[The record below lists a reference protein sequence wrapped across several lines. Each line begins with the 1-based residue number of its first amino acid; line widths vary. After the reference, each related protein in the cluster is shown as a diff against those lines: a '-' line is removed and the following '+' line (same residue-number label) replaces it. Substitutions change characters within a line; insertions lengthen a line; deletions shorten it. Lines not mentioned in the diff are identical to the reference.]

1 MSLRRRLAAAITTLL
16 VVTGLAFAGVALSQR
31 AYLVGQLDERIAGL
45 TANGRALLAVANR
58 ADEGSAAA
66 AGLLTDTYVGVLRA
80 NGALVT
86 VLTPDSTPGLVP
98 VLLGNERDA
107 GPVTRAVAGGGGRVR
122 LVEVPLAGG
131 RYAVVAL
138 SMTGVEAAFRR
149 LLLALG
155 LAWLG
160 VAAATGLVAYWVD
173 RLGLRPIARL
183 TAAAEHVTASGGRAP
198 VQVEVA
204 DPRTEAGRLGQA
216 FNAMVATTAA
226 GQEELR
232 RFVADAS
239 HELRTP
245 LTTLRGYSSLYA
257 AGGLSSEGQVA
268 DAMGRIN
275 AEATRMGRIVDD
287 LLDLTVLSDG
297 AALELRPLDLGAV
310 VDELAADLRV
320 RDPDREVVVERAGG
334 TTVLADPDRVRQAL
348 TALVANAVKY
358 SPAGSPIVLA
368 AERHGATV
376 RARVS
381 DRGRG
386 IPADELPRVFDRF
399 YRGRAAAPAADG
411 TAPPAPRGS
420 GLGLAVVAAIVS
432 AHGGRYGVDSVPG
445 VGSTFW
451 VELAASGETV
461 PSGA

>member
-1 MSLRRRLAAAITTLL
+1 MTLRRRLAVAITTLL
-16 VVTGLAFAGVALSQR
+16 VVTALAFVGVALSQR
-31 AYLVGQLDERIAGL
+31 AYLIAQLDERLSTL
-45 TANGRALLAVANR
+45 TTDGRALLAIANR
-58 ADEGSAAA
+58 ADAGNGAA
-66 AGLLTDTYVGVLRA
+66 AGLLTDVYIGVLRA

-86 VLTPDSTPGLVP
+86 VLTPNADPGLVP

-107 GPVTRAVAGGGGRVR
+107 GPLTRAIVGGGERVR
-122 LVEVPLAGG
+122 LVEVPLNGG

-138 SMTGVEAAFRR
+138 SIAGVEAAFRR

-160 VAAATGLVAYWVD
+160 VAAVIGLVAYWVD

-183 TAAAEHVTASGGRAP
+183 TSAAEHVTASGGRAP
-198 VQVEVA
+198 VQVETA
-204 DPRTEAGRLGQA
+204 DPQTEAGRLGHA

-257 AGGLSSEGQVA
+257 AGGLASTEQVA

-287 LLDLTVLSDG
+287 LLDLTALTDS
-297 AALELRPLDLGAV
+297 AALELRPLDLGTV
-310 VDELAADLRV
+310 VEELAADLRV
-320 RDPDREVVVERAGG
+320 RNPDRAVVVERTGA
-334 TTVLADPDRVRQAL
+334 TIVLADPDRIRQAL

-358 SPAGSPIVLA
+358 SPDGSPIVL
-368 AERHGATV
+368 GAQRLGPMV
-376 RARVS
+376 RARVT

-386 IPADELPRVFDRF
+386 IPVEELPRVFDRF
-399 YRGRAAAPAADG
+399 YRARSAAAVG
-411 TAPPAPRGS
+411 GPAPATPKGS
-420 GLGLAVVAAIVS
+420 GLGLAIVAAIVS

-445 VGSTFW
+445 QGSTFW
-451 VELAASGETV
+451 LELTGFDGTV
-461 PSGA
+461 PARA